1 METEDRSSVGDWQQ
15 QVGRWTTQIKST
27 FDDPHPQVSQL
38 MNTSVGQY
46 LGSHPLVALTVMVFS
61 AMAALPV
68 GLFLIFALVTMVISA
83 VGFVFVEVTVLFLG
97 GMSLLCVLSG
107 IALFSVFASLILMAL
122 YITISH
128 ILVYYPQLTK
138 VMNQ

>member
-1 METEDRSSVGDWQQ
+1 MLKKIKKWLSVQTLRASS
-15 QVGRWTTQIKST
+15 S
-27 FDDPHPQVSQL
+27 QVSQL

>member
-1 METEDRSSVGDWQQ
+1 
-15 QVGRWTTQIKST
+15 
-27 FDDPHPQVSQL
+27 

-83 VGFVFVEVTVLFLG
+83 VGFVFVEGGCAQVNADIFPDYFHTSVRDKLLVFFPHFL
-97 GMSLLCVLSG
+97 
-107 IALFSVFASLILMAL
+107 
-122 YITISH
+122 
-128 ILVYYPQLTK
+128 Q
-138 VMNQ
+138 

>member
-1 METEDRSSVGDWQQ
+1 
-15 QVGRWTTQIKST
+15 
-27 FDDPHPQVSQL
+27 

-83 VGFVFVEVTVLFLG
+83 VGFVFVEGGCAQVNADIFPDCFHTSVRDKLLVFFPSLPPVTVLFLG

>member
-1 METEDRSSVGDWQQ
+1 MNLMIISQLCNGYYQINRALRSGAS
-15 QVGRWTTQIKST
+15 SS
-27 FDDPHPQVSQL
+27 QVSQL

-83 VGFVFVEVTVLFLG
+83 VGFVFVEGGLTVLFLG